1 MQLWQTTYIR
11 PKVCLLFSLV
21 VNSIPFRPTKA
32 TFLCKNKCRAKNAK
46 KGKKS
51 PLTNSLLTPLTSVF
65 VSWEEG
71 LMQKTYFTL
80 QKFRDILPNCS
91 CTPIFIHYK
100 NFTAFASSL
109 WCFDQRNRDFNWLFE
124 LCQQS
129 HFLGFYFLQLA
140 TLVFICLE
148 NKRSYVLLG
157 RGRVAATR
165 SVVWLFDVLSLR
177 RRPLI
182 VKYKKPLPI
191 PSPAHSTRWQPR

>member
-11 PKVCLLFSLV
+11 PKVCLLFSLDCYCEFYPE
-21 VNSIPFRPTKA
+21 S

-51 PLTNSLLTPLTSVF
+51 PPLTNSLLTPLTSVF

-80 QKFRDILPNCS
+80 QKFPDILSNCS

-109 WCFDQRNRDFNWLFE
+109 WSFYQRNRDFNWLFE
-124 LCQQS
+124 L
-129 HFLGFYFLQLA
+129 LP
-140 TLVFICLE
+140 T
-148 NKRSYVLLG
+148 
-157 RGRVAATR
+157 
-165 SVVWLFDVLSLR
+165 
-177 RRPLI
+177 
-182 VKYKKPLPI
+182 KPLFRFLFF
-191 PSPAHSTRWQPR
+191 AARYARLYLLRK